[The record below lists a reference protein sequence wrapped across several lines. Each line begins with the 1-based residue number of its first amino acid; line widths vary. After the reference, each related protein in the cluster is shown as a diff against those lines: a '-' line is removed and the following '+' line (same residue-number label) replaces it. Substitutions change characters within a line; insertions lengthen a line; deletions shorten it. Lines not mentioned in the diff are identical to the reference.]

1 MSKLL
6 LFVIGLAGGAG
17 GAVAWLLSEPGP
29 GVPAGTPLAERLN
42 ELKRRFNAAR
52 TEGEIAGKES
62 ENRVRHEFET
72 TRLHPDRPGSSTA
85 S

>member
-1 MSKLL
+1 MFKLL
-6 LFVIGLAGGAG
+6 LFVVGLAGGAG
-17 GAVAWLLSEPGP
+17 SAAAWLLSEPGP
-29 GVPAGTPLAERLN
+29 GVPAGTPMAERLD

-72 TRLHPDRPGSSTA
+72 TRLHPHRPGSS
-85 S
+85 SPS